1 MTLPFQKSLGINKD
15 LMSGAEGKL
24 ILSPEAETKLKE
36 TLRFEGNKSN
46 CFQKDQSLSDLS

>member
-1 MTLPFQKSLGINKD
+1 
-15 LMSGAEGKL
+15 MSRAELKL

-36 TLRFEGNKSN
+36 TLIFEGNKSN